1 MLRFPRVRIP
11 FFRIFY
17 SSTYSALLLATLL
30 LLVVTPIDQ
39 IYQTLSNG
47 KFGNAIV
54 IGAVWIATAII
65 ALFIYASR
73 LYTNR
78 TALAAIPKSYL
89 PIQRKEIHA
98 PVRRVIVK
106 NRQRSA
112 LIAWDSR
119 PRDLRL
125 DPGATQRS
133 GGGDGEHEKQT
144 RTAMYLHARTPLD
157 PAATSTTHKTA
168 IPTTI
173 IPIDPASPP
182 WGPIEHP
189 GWSSPAV
196 SRHGLPEEVRF
207 ETVVAELPHLIEA
220 AAVAL
225 APPDPAFHFL
235 TRPLA
240 AGASTGSDSAA
251 AATPLDGTLPS
262 QKVGALPPAPA
273 PAPAPVPDV
282 PHDPRIVA
290 LLQRGAAM
298 GLRGYLGQLAALGVL
313 GGAPAARVDAFVA
326 RYEYARF
333 SAHALTE
340 DEFAAL
346 MAAFVELL
354 EGLRPVQKDWVQT
367 VYGGE
372 MFKYEGGTVHGA
384 AVGGETD
391 GESTGRRRAMARRM
405 SERSEA
411 SSASV
416 VRHFV
421 QEPGGG

>member
-17 SSTYSALLLATLL
+17 SSTYSALLLLTLL
-30 LLVVTPIDQ
+30 LLVVTPVDQ

-54 IGAVWIATAII
+54 IGAVWVTTAII
-65 ALFIYASR
+65 TLFIYASR

-78 TALAAIPKSYL
+78 TALATIPKSYL
-89 PIQRKEIHA
+89 PVQRKEIHA

-106 NRQRSA
+106 NRERSA

-119 PRDLRL
+119 PRDLRQ
-125 DPGATQRS
+125 DPGAVQRS
-133 GGGDGEHEKQT
+133 GGGKHEKHT
-144 RTAMYLHARTPLD
+144 RDAATYHASLPLD
-157 PAATSTTHKTA
+157 PATTSTAQKA
-168 IPTTI
+168 PLPTTI

-182 WGPIEHP
+182 WGPIAHP

-196 SRHGLPEEVRF
+196 SRYGLPEEVRF

-235 TRPLA
+235 TQTLA
-240 AGASTGSDSAA
+240 AGASASPDDVA
-251 AATPLDGTLPS
+251 AATSSDGTSSS
-262 QKVGALPPAPA
+262 QKLGGPPPAS
-273 PAPAPVPDV
+273 APVPMPAA
-282 PHDPRIVA
+282 PHDPRAVA
-290 LLQRGAAM
+290 LLQRGTAM

-313 GGAPAARVDAFVA
+313 GGAPAARMDAFVA

-340 DEFAAL
+340 DEFAGL

-354 EGLRPVQKDWVQT
+354 EGLQPVREGWLQT
-367 VYGGE
+367 VYGDGMGE
-372 MFKYEGGTVHGA
+372 HEGVTGYGA
-384 AVGGETD
+384 IVGGETTA
-391 GESTGRRRAMARRM
+391 GASAGRRRARRM

-411 SSASV
+411 SSVSV
-416 VRHFV
+416 VRHFA
-421 QEPGGG
+421 QGSIGG